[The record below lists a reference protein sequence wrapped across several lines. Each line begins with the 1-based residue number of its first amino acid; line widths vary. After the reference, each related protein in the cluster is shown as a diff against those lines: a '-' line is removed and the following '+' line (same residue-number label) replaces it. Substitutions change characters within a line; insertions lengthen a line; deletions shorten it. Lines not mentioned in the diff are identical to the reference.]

1 MSSLLGRI
9 DEFDGTKEDW
19 PQYVERVDHFFDAN
33 GITDADKK
41 KSAFLAVI
49 GPTTYALVR
58 NLVSPAK
65 PGEKSYDELVKILKE
80 HFNPT
85 PSETV
90 QRSRFHGRFR
100 KPGETVATFVSE
112 LRSLAEFC
120 NFGASLDDM
129 LRDRLICGIN
139 NSKIQQ
145 KLLAEKKLTL
155 TTAIEMAQEWKRQQ
169 RMPKRLLS
177 KTVPQ
182 IPRVCTE

>member
-1 MSSLLGRI
+1 M
-9 DEFDGTKEDW
+9 
-19 PQYVERVDHFFDAN
+19 
-33 GITDADKK
+33 
-41 KSAFLAVI
+41 
-49 GPTTYALVR
+49 
-58 NLVSPAK
+58 SPAK

-100 KPGETVATFVSE
+100 KSGETVATFVSE

-145 KLLAEKKLTL
+145 SCWL
-155 TTAIEMAQEWKRQQ
+155 R
-169 RMPKRLLS
+169 RS
-177 KTVPQ
+177 
-182 IPRVCTE
+182 

>member
-1 MSSLLGRI
+1 M
-9 DEFDGTKEDW
+9 
-19 PQYVERVDHFFDAN
+19 
-33 GITDADKK
+33 
-41 KSAFLAVI
+41 
-49 GPTTYALVR
+49 
-58 NLVSPAK
+58 SPAK

-100 KPGETVATFVSE
+100 KSGETVATFVSE

-129 LRDRLICGIN
+129 LRDRLICDI

-155 TTAIEMAQEWKRQQ
+155 TTAIEMAQGMETAQ
-169 RMPKRLLS
+169 RMPKRLLR
-177 KTVPQ
+177 KIVPQ